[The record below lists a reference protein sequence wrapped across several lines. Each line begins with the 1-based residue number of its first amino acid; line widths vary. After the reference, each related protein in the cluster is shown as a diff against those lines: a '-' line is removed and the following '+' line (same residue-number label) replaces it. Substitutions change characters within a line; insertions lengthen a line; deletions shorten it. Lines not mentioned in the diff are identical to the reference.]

1 MALALPTLLQPSN
14 VNERISRLRV
24 INDTLQ
30 TRFGMQKGGANVRQ
44 SPTGRRGS
52 YDVFNDTR
60 EVATARLPG
69 ATSATI
75 ARNPRGN
82 VPFTIP
88 RIAEKKPLLLE
99 ELSNLRPLGGP
110 TNQIDERG
118 KLFIADEEAICKQ
131 RITNAREFQV
141 AAMLRGS
148 YTYAISGDDL
158 IHGFSGGDITI
169 NYQIPSGNKSQLN
182 MLGAGDIIGTSWAN
196 AAAPIITDLF
206 QIQAAFS
213 QLTGRG
219 LKDVYMTSVGW
230 ANVLANTQVQAQAGT
245 VNQVFEFI
253 TKDDETEE
261 FTAKLKA
268 APWITFH
275 ITDNGLNLNGTFTKL
290 IPDTAAVFVTSITP
304 QVVSYYECGE
314 PVVAEFLR
322 IEAYAQGEY
331 YYYDL
336 KGDPACY
343 LLFALFNGLPVLKIP
358 ASIAFGTV
366 VF

>member
-1 MALALPTLLQPSN
+1 MALALPSLLQPHS

-30 TRFGMQKGGANVRQ
+30 NRFGMQKGGPNVRQ
-44 SPTGRRGS
+44 SPTGRRGA

-60 EVATARLPG
+60 EVATARMPG
-69 ATSATI
+69 VTSATI
-75 ARNPRGN
+75 ARNPRGT
-82 VPFTIP
+82 VPFQIP

-110 TNQIDERG
+110 VNQIDERG

-148 YTYAISGDDL
+148 YTYTLSGQDM
-158 IHGFSGGDITI
+158 IHGFSGGSITV
-169 NYQIPSGNKSQLN
+169 NYQIPAGNKTQLN
-182 MLGAGDIIGTSWAN
+182 MIGGGDIIGTSWAN

-206 QIQAAFS
+206 QINAAFN
-213 QLTGRG
+213 QITGRG
-219 LKDVYMTSVGW
+219 LKDVYITSVGW
-230 ANVLANTQVQAQAGT
+230 ANVLANTQVSAQAGS

-253 TKDDETEE
+253 TKDDSTEE

-268 APWITFH
+268 VPWVTWH

-290 IPDTAAVFVTSITP
+290 IPDTAAVFVTDVGP

-314 PVVAEFLR
+314 PVIAEFLR

-336 KGDPACY
+336 KGDPASY
-343 LLFALFNGLPVLKIP
+343 ILFAIFNGLPVLKIP
-358 ASIAFGTV
+358 GSIAFGTV